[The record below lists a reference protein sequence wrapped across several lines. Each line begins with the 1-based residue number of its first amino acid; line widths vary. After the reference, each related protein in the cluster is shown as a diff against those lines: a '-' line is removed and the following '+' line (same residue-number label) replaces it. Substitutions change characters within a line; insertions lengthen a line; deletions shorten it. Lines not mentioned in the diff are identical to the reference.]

1 MIYLFL
7 ALLPALILIGALIHR
22 LGYESGFHDADDF
35 WRKQISES
43 QSKDP
48 SCPS

>member
-7 ALLPALILIGALIHR
+7 AFLPALVLIGIFIHT

-35 WRKQISES
+35 WRKQISEA
-43 QSKDP
+43 QSKDHHA
-48 SCPS
+48 